1 MAIEIAPIK
10 KETDLREN
18 LILVFSII
26 VFLISLGVYFYLN
39 NVILSQNK
47 AELLAATNE
56 YNTLAGSDVRVKES
70 DLSLAGKYI
79 GDFKVLFENNPKVS
93 NFFTSFQKWTH
104 PKVVYSGFI
113 FDISSRKI
121 TMSGSTSGFQNVMQ
135 QIAILNIEQT
145 IESYQISNVAL
156 AQDNSVNFNLELTV
170 KAEVLK

>member
-26 VFLISLGVYFYLN
+26 VFLISLGVYFYFN

-47 AELLAATNE
+47 EKLLTANNE
-56 YNTLAGSDVRVKES
+56 YTTLAGSDVRVKES
-70 DLSLAGKYI
+70 ELALAGRYI

-93 NFFTSFQKWTH
+93 NYFISFQKWTH

-113 FDISSRKI
+113 FDVASRRV
-121 TMSGSTSGFQNVMQ
+121 TMDGSTSGFQNVMQ
-135 QIAILNIEQT
+135 QIAILNIEPT
-145 IESYQISNVAL
+145 IESYQISNIAL
-156 AQDNSVNFNLELTV
+156 AQDNSVNFDLELTI
-170 KAEVLK
+170 KAEVLE

>member
-26 VFLISLGVYFYLN
+26 VFLISLGVYFYFN

-47 AELLAATNE
+47 AELLAANNE
-56 YNTLAGSDVRVKES
+56 YTTLAGSDVRVKES
-70 DLSLAGKYI
+70 ELALAGRYI

-93 NFFTSFQKWTH
+93 NYFISFQKWTH

-113 FDISSRKI
+113 FDVASRRV
-121 TMSGSTSGFQNVMQ
+121 TMAGSTSGFQNVMQ
-135 QIAILNIEQT
+135 QIAILNIEPT
-145 IESYQISNVAL
+145 IESYQISNIAL
-156 AQDNSVNFNLELTV
+156 AQDNSVNFDLELTI
-170 KAEVLK
+170 KAEVLE

>member
-47 AELLAATNE
+47 AKLLTTTNE

-70 DLSLAGKYI
+70 ELSLAGKYI

-93 NFFTSFQKWTH
+93 NFFISFQKWTH

-113 FDISSRKI
+113 FDISSRRV

-135 QIAILNIEQT
+135 QIAILNIEST

>member
-10 KETDLREN
+10 KETDLKEN

-26 VFLISLGVYFYLN
+26 VFLISLGVYFYFN

-47 AELLAATNE
+47 AKLLATTNE

-70 DLSLAGKYI
+70 ELSLAGKYI

-113 FDISSRKI
+113 FDISSRRV

-135 QIAILNIEQT
+135 QIAILNIEST

>member
-47 AELLAATNE
+47 AKLLATTNE

-70 DLSLAGKYI
+70 ELSLAGKYI

-113 FDISSRKI
+113 FDISSRRV

-135 QIAILNIEQT
+135 QIAILNIEST